1 MSVIFILAAVRTSNL
16 IHIEAV
22 YEEDT
27 EENRYRPLKLGARK
41 SQQDRKAAYFF
52 SSSLVG

>member
-1 MSVIFILAAVRTSNL
+1 MGVIFILAAVRTSNL

-22 YEEDT
+22 SEEDA
-27 EENRYRPLKLGARK
+27 EENRHIKLGARK

-52 SSSLVG
+52 SSNLVG